1 MNYEK
6 IFLKSKDIFWNFVFF
21 STEIEDFIKYVQ
33 NPELLKD
40 IFLSNIC
47 INNRIILLD
56 DIHKV
61 PREYG
66 NILKEMLKLL
76 ISREYPVFCIITST
90 SKKFLMEKY
99 RMVKNNFLIVLK

>member
-1 MNYEK
+1 ME
-6 IFLKSKDIFWNFVFF
+6 FVFF

-76 ISREYPVFCIITST
+76 ISREYPVFCIITSHQKI
-90 SKKFLMEKY
+90 SRKNIE
-99 RMVKNNFLIVLK
+99 MVKNNFLIVLK